1 MTPLETS
8 PLSLVPPAE
17 RPTREQAEEAVR
29 TLLRFVDPHPDR
41 EGLLDT
47 PRRYVS
53 ALLEMTQ
60 PRVFEMTT
68 FDAEGHDQMVV
79 QRGIPF
85 QSLCEHHVLPFFGT
99 ATVAYI
105 PGECIV
111 GLSKL
116 TRTVEYFA
124 RSLQNQERITSQVAD
139 HLMEK
144 LGARGVAVILEARH
158 LCMELRGARVPGATT
173 VTSALRGVFASDDAA
188 RAEVLAFHRP
198 PNP

>member
-1 MTPLETS
+1 MTGAT
-8 PLSLVPPAE
+8 
-17 RPTREQAEEAVR
+17 RPTFEQAEAAVR
-29 TLLRFVDPHPDR
+29 TLLQFVDPNPDR
-41 EGLLDT
+41 EGLRDT
-47 PRRYVS
+47 PRRYVK
-53 ALLEMTQ
+53 ALVEMTT
-60 PRVFEMTT
+60 PKPFEMTT

-105 PGECIV
+105 PGERIV

-116 TRTVEYFA
+116 TRTVEHFA
-124 RSLQNQERITSQVAD
+124 RRLQNQERITSQVAD
-139 HLMEK
+139 HLMAQLEAK
-144 LGARGVAVILEARH
+144 GVAVILEARH

-173 VTSALRGVFASDDAA
+173 VTSALRGVFATDDAA
-188 RAEVLAFHRP
+188 RAEGLAFHRP